1 MVLRGGSCVTPG
13 AMCAP
18 AIAISSC
25 RRRAGSSPDCAW
37 PGTSHEHRARRAAGV
52 DRPHPGRQQ
61 ILTDVVAGLSRTP
74 RQLPSKYFYDARGSR
89 LFEQITQ
96 TCEYYPTRTEL
107 ALLARVLPDIARS
120 VGPHVHV
127 VELGSGSGRKTALLL
142 AALQDPVA
150 YTPSRSRAP
159 RCCPASTIWPRRCRT
174 SRCCRSV
181 PTSPARSPSR
191 HRNAS
196 LRGACCSSGLHVGQ
210 FRRRGCRRTAARDAP
225 DHGPRWPG
233 SGRHRSAQG
242 PGIDRSRLQRCAGHH
257 CCIHPQPAGAPEPR
271 DRQRLRSDG
280 FRHRARYSVARLRI
294 ETDLVS
300 QRAQDVRLD
309 GRTFHFQADEPIR
322 VEYSHKYTDDSFEAL
337 LLPAGLQV
345 VRRWDAESPAYG
357 LRLLRAL

>member
-1 MVLRGGSCVTPG
+1 MSTVHDALQALT
-13 AMCAP
+13 
-18 AIAISSC
+18 
-25 RRRAGSSPDCAW
+25 DL
-37 PGTSHEHRARRAAGV
+37 T
-52 DRPHPGRQQ
+52 PGRQQ

-150 YTPSRSRAP
+150 YTPIEISRAALLSSIDHLA
-159 RCCPASTIWPRRCRT
+159 PALPDVEMRPVCADFTRAVA
-174 SRCCRSV
+174 V
-181 PTSPARSPSR
+181 PAPEREPARRLLFFPGSTLG
-191 HRNAS
+191 NFVEEDAVAL
-196 LRGACCSSGLHVGQ
+196 LRAMRQTMGRDGLALVGIDLHKDPALIEAAYNDVQ
-210 FRRRGCRRTAARDAP
+210 GITAAFTLNLLARLN
-225 DHGPRWPG
+225 REIG
-233 SGRHRSAQG
+233 S
-242 PGIDRSRLQRCAGHH
+242 DFDL
-257 CCIHPQPAGAPEPR
+257 
-271 DRQRLRSDG
+271 DG
-280 FRHRARYSVARLRI
+280 FRHRARYSIARLRI

>member
-1 MVLRGGSCVTPG
+1 MSTVHDALQALT
-13 AMCAP
+13 
-18 AIAISSC
+18 
-25 RRRAGSSPDCAW
+25 DL
-37 PGTSHEHRARRAAGV
+37 T
-52 DRPHPGRQQ
+52 PGRQQ

-107 ALLARVLPDIARS
+107 ALLVRVLPDIARS

-150 YTPSRSRAP
+150 YTPIEISRAALLSSIDHLA
-159 RCCPASTIWPRRCRT
+159 PALPDVEMLPVCADFTRAVA
-174 SRCCRSV
+174 V
-181 PTSPARSPSR
+181 PAPEREPARRLLFFPGSTLG
-191 HRNAS
+191 NFVEEDAVAL
-196 LRGACCSSGLHVGQ
+196 LRAMRQTMGRDGLALVGIDLHKDPALVEAAYNDVQ
-210 FRRRGCRRTAARDAP
+210 GITAAFTLNLLARLN
-225 DHGPRWPG
+225 REIG
-233 SGRHRSAQG
+233 S
-242 PGIDRSRLQRCAGHH
+242 DFDL
-257 CCIHPQPAGAPEPR
+257 
-271 DRQRLRSDG
+271 DG
-280 FRHRARYSVARLRI
+280 FRHRARYSIARLRI

>member
-1 MVLRGGSCVTPG
+1 MSTVHDALQALT
-13 AMCAP
+13 
-18 AIAISSC
+18 
-25 RRRAGSSPDCAW
+25 DL
-37 PGTSHEHRARRAAGV
+37 T
-52 DRPHPGRQQ
+52 PGRQQ

-150 YTPSRSRAP
+150 YTPIEISRAALLSSIDHLA
-159 RCCPASTIWPRRCRT
+159 PALPDVEMLPVCADFTRAVA
-174 SRCCRSV
+174 V
-181 PTSPARSPSR
+181 PAPERQPARRLLFFPGSTLG
-191 HRNAS
+191 NFVEEDAVAL
-196 LRGACCSSGLHVGQ
+196 LRAMRQTMGRDGLALVGIDLHKDPALIEAAYNDVQ
-210 FRRRGCRRTAARDAP
+210 GITAAFTLNLLARLN
-225 DHGPRWPG
+225 REIG
-233 SGRHRSAQG
+233 S
-242 PGIDRSRLQRCAGHH
+242 DFDL
-257 CCIHPQPAGAPEPR
+257 
-271 DRQRLRSDG
+271 DG
-280 FRHRARYSVARLRI
+280 FRHRARYSIARLRI

>member
-1 MVLRGGSCVTPG
+1 MSTVHDALQALT
-13 AMCAP
+13 
-18 AIAISSC
+18 
-25 RRRAGSSPDCAW
+25 DL
-37 PGTSHEHRARRAAGV
+37 T
-52 DRPHPGRQQ
+52 PGRQQ

-150 YTPSRSRAP
+150 YTPIEISRAALLSSIDHLA
-159 RCCPASTIWPRRCRT
+159 PALPDVEMLPVCADFTRAVA
-174 SRCCRSV
+174 V
-181 PTSPARSPSR
+181 PAPEREPARRLLFFPGSTLG
-191 HRNAS
+191 NFVEEDAVAL
-196 LRGACCSSGLHVGQ
+196 LRAMRQTMGRDGLALVGIDLHKDPALIEAAYNDVQ
-210 FRRRGCRRTAARDAP
+210 GITAAFTLNLLARLN
-225 DHGPRWPG
+225 REIG
-233 SGRHRSAQG
+233 S
-242 PGIDRSRLQRCAGHH
+242 DFDL
-257 CCIHPQPAGAPEPR
+257 
-271 DRQRLRSDG
+271 DG

>member
-1 MVLRGGSCVTPG
+1 MSTVHDALQALT
-13 AMCAP
+13 
-18 AIAISSC
+18 
-25 RRRAGSSPDCAW
+25 DL
-37 PGTSHEHRARRAAGV
+37 T
-52 DRPHPGRQQ
+52 PGRQQ

-150 YTPSRSRAP
+150 YTPIEISRAALLSSIDHLA
-159 RCCPASTIWPRRCRT
+159 PALPEVEMLPVCADFTRAVA
-174 SRCCRSV
+174 V
-181 PTSPARSPSR
+181 PAPEREPARRLLFFPGSTLG
-191 HRNAS
+191 NFVDEDAVAL
-196 LRGACCSSGLHVGQ
+196 LRAMRQTMGRDGLALVGIDLHKDPALIEAAYNDVQ
-210 FRRRGCRRTAARDAP
+210 GITAAFTLNLLARLN
-225 DHGPRWPG
+225 REIG
-233 SGRHRSAQG
+233 S
-242 PGIDRSRLQRCAGHH
+242 DF
-257 CCIHPQPAGAPEPR
+257 
-271 DRQRLRSDG
+271 DMDG
-280 FRHRARYSVARLRI
+280 FRHRARYSIARLRI

-309 GRTFHFQADEPIR
+309 GRTFHFEADEPIR
-322 VEYSHKYTDDSFEAL
+322 VEYSHKYTDESFEAL

>member
-1 MVLRGGSCVTPG
+1 MSTVHDALQALT
-13 AMCAP
+13 
-18 AIAISSC
+18 
-25 RRRAGSSPDCAW
+25 DL
-37 PGTSHEHRARRAAGV
+37 T
-52 DRPHPGRQQ
+52 PGRQQ

-150 YTPSRSRAP
+150 YTPIEISRAALLSSIDHLA
-159 RCCPASTIWPRRCRT
+159 PALPDVEMLPVCADFTRAVA
-174 SRCCRSV
+174 V
-181 PTSPARSPSR
+181 PAPEREPSR
-191 HRNAS
+191 RLLFFPGSTLGNFVEEDAVAL
-196 LRGACCSSGLHVGQ
+196 LRAMRQTMGRDGLALVGIDLHKDPALIEAAYNDVQ
-210 FRRRGCRRTAARDAP
+210 GITAAFTLNLLARLN
-225 DHGPRWPG
+225 REIG
-233 SGRHRSAQG
+233 S
-242 PGIDRSRLQRCAGHH
+242 DFDL
-257 CCIHPQPAGAPEPR
+257 
-271 DRQRLRSDG
+271 DG
-280 FRHRARYSVARLRI
+280 FRHRARYSIARLRI

>member
-1 MVLRGGSCVTPG
+1 MSTVHDALQALT
-13 AMCAP
+13 
-18 AIAISSC
+18 
-25 RRRAGSSPDCAW
+25 DL
-37 PGTSHEHRARRAAGV
+37 T
-52 DRPHPGRQQ
+52 PGRQQ

-150 YTPSRSRAP
+150 YTPIEISRAALLSSIDHLA
-159 RCCPASTIWPRRCRT
+159 PALPDVEMLPVCADFTRAVA
-174 SRCCRSV
+174 V
-181 PTSPARSPSR
+181 PAPEREPARRLLFFPGSTLG
-191 HRNAS
+191 NFVEEDAVAL
-196 LRGACCSSGLHVGQ
+196 LRAMRQTMGRDGLALVGIDLHKDPGLIEAAYNDAQ
-210 FRRRGCRRTAARDAP
+210 GLTAAFTLNLLARLN
-225 DHGPRWPG
+225 REIG
-233 SGRHRSAQG
+233 S
-242 PGIDRSRLQRCAGHH
+242 DFDL
-257 CCIHPQPAGAPEPR
+257 
-271 DRQRLRSDG
+271 DG

-300 QRAQDVRLD
+300 QRAQDVHLD
-309 GRTFHFQADEPIR
+309 GRTFHFEANEPIR

-337 LLPAGLQV
+337 LQPAGLQV
-345 VRRWDAESPAYG
+345 MQRWDAEGPAYG
-357 LRLLRAL
+357 LRLLRGI